1 MQLESHDLNT
11 LRKIIRDLEE
21 ENRSLKSLLSD
32 NGIVYESTSV
42 YDEDVESRDVYD
54 PDQGARIIK
63 YAITRDMAKLFFICS
78 MVGKTSM
85 QKEERKMVIFLSVI
99 IDGTEYVRR
108 IMIPKFFAMRIVHIG
123 LGKRL
128 SWM

>member
-63 YAITRDMAKLFFICS
+63 YAITRDMAKLFFYMFHGREDVYAKRGKKGGYFPQCDNRWNRICP
-78 MVGKTSM
+78 KNNDT
-85 QKEERKMVIFLSVI
+85 KI
-99 IDGTEYVRR
+99 ILR
-108 IMIPKFFAMRIVHIG
+108 
-123 LGKRL
+123 
-128 SWM
+128 